1 MTPKTFNRDFN
12 QPKGET
18 RKFAHVWW
26 SFGTPS
32 TPAPSPSVSLRD
44 YSSAGEGAGLL
55 ECETKCNVGEREVKK
70 KDEQQHRG
78 KPPAL
83 PLAGQVLSAGFSTP
97 FPVGGSRFTGPIFMS
112 PAPSGQ
118 GKPTPTQLN
127 ISRRCPMDE
136 RRSGDRRTESR
147 NRLLTEHEVAGMAGV
162 SINTIRYWRQTG
174 VLPSVKVGKHPRVWL
189 SVFLEVFQ
197 KPGLTSPL
205 ASLKAAGKMLSV
217 GDVRRGK

>member
-1 MTPKTFNRDFN
+1 MTPKTFNRGFN

-78 KPPAL
+78 KPPE
-83 PLAGQVLSAGFSTP
+83 
-97 FPVGGSRFTGPIFMS
+97 PVGTETGWGRGVFHTFPCRWVPFYGALFS
-112 PAPSGQ
+112 VPCPFGP
-118 GKPTPTQLN
+118 GKAHTHPTQ
-127 ISRRCPMDE
+127 
-136 RRSGDRRTESR
+136 
-147 NRLLTEHEVAGMAGV
+147 HFAEVSYGRAPE
-162 SINTIRYWRQTG
+162 W
-174 VLPSVKVGKHPRVWL
+174 
-189 SVFLEVFQ
+189 
-197 KPGLTSPL
+197 
-205 ASLKAAGKMLSV
+205 
-217 GDVRRGK
+217 